1 VVLGFTFLGLF
12 AIFGVRASFGAYV
25 IPWEEEFAI
34 SRTTVTFISMLSLIT
49 YATFQP
55 IAGKLG
61 DKYGA
66 RVVLAVS
73 LLLSGVALI
82 LASMAGQLW
91 QVAVLYGVV
100 ASIGMAGSSNV
111 TASAIVAHWFV
122 DKRGLAMGLVLSGM
136 AAGQLVITPVSLFLI
151 AQYDWRLCM
160 LVFSVI
166 IALIILPI
174 CYLFVRSKPADM
186 GLRPY
191 GVTEEVAAGQ
201 AAVSPEKKI
210 NGDSIFAVMKERTFW
225 LLAIPYFIC
234 GFTDVGLI
242 GTHFIPFAAG
252 KDFSVVII
260 GTVMAIIASFNIV
273 GTIGT
278 GYLSDKLDSGKL
290 LAMIYWTRG
299 VMFILVLT
307 AENPV
312 LLYVFA
318 VLYGATEMASIAP
331 TSTMCAHLFKQYSI
345 GAVFGFVSV
354 SHQLGAALGSFVPG
368 VLYDLTGS
376 YTMVFVISIVLL
388 AGSGLV
394 VRQVSD
400 KEKFQKTGV
409 GVA

>member
-1 VVLGFTFLGLF
+1 MVLGFTFLGLF
-12 AIFGVRASFGAYV
+12 ATFGVRASFGAYV

-66 RVVLAVS
+66 RLVLAVS
-73 LLLSGVALI
+73 LLMSGTALI
-82 LASMAGQLW
+82 LASMADQLW
-91 QVAVLYGVV
+91 QVAILYGIV

-122 DKRGLAMGLVLSGM
+122 EKRGLAMGMVLSGM
-136 AAGQLVITPVSLFLI
+136 AAGQLVITPTSLFLI

-166 IALIILPI
+166 IALVVLPI

-191 GVTEEVAAGQ
+191 GVTEEAAAAQ
-201 AAVSPEKKI
+201 AAVSSGKII
-210 NGDSIFAVMKERTFW
+210 NGDSIFAVMKERAFW

-242 GTHFIPFAAG
+242 GTHFIPFASG
-252 KDFSVVII
+252 KDFSVVVI

-290 LAMIYWTRG
+290 LGMIYWIRG

-307 AENPV
+307 ADNPV

-331 TSTMCAHLFKQYSI
+331 TSTMCAYLFKQYSI

-376 YTMVFVISIVLL
+376 YTMIFVVSIVLL

-400 KEKFQKTGV
+400 KEKFQKTG
-409 GVA
+409 GAVA

>member
-1 VVLGFTFLGLF
+1 MVLGFTFLGLF